1 MKKILFIDDEA
12 NILRSLKRLFRNL
25 DYECY
30 YAENIGEAVS
40 VLLSV
45 DFLDMLVTD
54 IKMPNFDGIRVLK
67 LFKEASPKTIRVALS
82 GYASVNSIME
92 AVSKNLAKQY
102 FYKPWNNDEI
112 IASIQKMFLL
122 EDEFEQVNMFEKVQ
136 NFESVKTLPRLFDKV
151 NMLIQKDKSI
161 EEICSIIEE
170 DLAITSNILR
180 LANSAFYQAKTGN
193 LQQAVMYIGLNNLK
207 QIILSYEISQ
217 MKEQLF
223 KKGEHIWKHSAR
235 TNNIYHDLYERYY
248 KKKVPP
254 LVGSAGL
261 IHDIGKI
268 IMLQIFEDSYSDKIL
283 SMDLSDSNIMAEER
297 LNFKLDHGVVG
308 GYFLNWWA
316 FPMELIEVCMYHH
329 NPSDEHIIHKELVAL
344 VSLASLI
351 EKGEYVVMRPIFLE
365 ALDILRIDIEMI
377 KPIIEKYENE
387 Q

>member
-1 MKKILFIDDEA
+1 MRKILFIDDEA

-25 DYECY
+25 EYECY
-30 YAENIGEAVS
+30 YADGINEAIKIY
-40 VLLSV
+40 LSL
-45 DFLDMLVTD
+45 DFIDMLVTD
-54 IKMPNFDGIRVLK
+54 IKMPNFDGIRLLK
-67 LFKEASPKTIRVALS
+67 VFKEASPRTIRVALS
-82 GYASVNSIME
+82 GYASVDSITE

-112 IASIQKMFLL
+112 ISSIRKMFSL
-122 EDEFEQVNMFEKVQ
+122 EDEFEQVDLFDKVQ
-136 NFESVKTLPRLFDKV
+136 NFENVKTLPRLFDRI

-161 EEICSIIEE
+161 EEICVIIEE

-217 MKEQLF
+217 MKEALI
-223 KKGEHIWKHSAR
+223 KSGESIWKHAAR
-235 TNNIYHDLYERYY
+235 TNNIFYDLYEKYY
-248 KKKVPP
+248 KKKVPSI
-254 LVGSAGL
+254 VGTAGL

-268 IMLQIFEDSYSDKIL
+268 IMLQIFENAYSTEVLQQDISDGQITVLERSLFKI
-283 SMDLSDSNIMAEER
+283 
-297 LNFKLDHGVVG
+297 DHAVVG

-329 NPSDEHIIHKELVAL
+329 RPLDEHIIHKELVAIVTL
-344 VSLASLI
+344 STFI
-351 EKGEYVVMRPIFLE
+351 EKKEYEILGSSFLG
-365 ALDILRIDIEMI
+365 ALDILKIDLDYL

-387 Q
+387 

>member
-1 MKKILFIDDEA
+1 MRKILFIDDET

-25 DYECY
+25 EYECY
-30 YAENIGEAVS
+30 YADGITEAINIYLE
-40 VLLSV
+40 L
-45 DFLDMLVTD
+45 DFIDMLVTD

-67 LFKEASPKTIRVALS
+67 VFKEASPRTIRVALS
-82 GYASVNSIME
+82 GYASVDSITE

-112 IASIQKMFLL
+112 IGSIKKMFSL
-122 EDEFEQVNMFEKVQ
+122 EDEFEQVNLFDKVQ
-136 NFESVKTLPRLFDKV
+136 NFENIKTLPRLFDRV

-161 EEICSIIEE
+161 EEICGIIEE

-217 MKEQLF
+217 MKEPLI
-223 KKGEHIWKHSAR
+223 KKGESVWQHSAR
-235 TNNIYHDLYERYY
+235 TNNIFHDLHEKYY

-254 LVGSAGL
+254 IVGTAGL

-268 IMLQIFEDSYSDKIL
+268 IMLQIFEEAYSSEIL
-283 SMDLSDSNIMAEER
+283 SADISDDQIMAQEKV
-297 LNFKLDHGVVG
+297 NFKIDHAVVG

-316 FPMELIEVCMYHH
+316 FPIELIEVCMYHH
-329 NPSDEHIIHKELVAL
+329 RPSDEHIIHKELVAL
-344 VSLASLI
+344 VTLASMI
-351 EKGEYVVMRPIFLE
+351 EKGEYEILRSSFLE
-365 ALDILRIDIEMI
+365 ALDILKIDLEYL
-377 KPIIEKYENE
+377 KPIIVKYENE
-387 Q
+387 